1 MKTLSNTSITLY
13 LNCPEGYKLHYLEH
27 HPTRPA
33 PPLNKGSAVHAA
45 LEIFYKDRLNGAPPL
60 THVLDAFDEAF
71 DDEAYLTFEERED
84 AYADGT
90 LMVQAFYEKHAEY
103 FKPAMA
109 VEQRLRFEV
118 DGIQVMAVID
128 RIDKLADGR
137 VRIVDYKTG
146 KLQTREQAEE
156 SPQLSLYQIAVED
169 QLGLEVE
176 SLELYHVPSQT
187 PITVPRRTAEQLE
200 EARARVREV
209 VRGVEAGEFEPIK
222 QARCNWCDW
231 REHCSLFADWYP
243 ENWPQEPPPPAPSH
257 EEARALADRFGQL
270 KDEIK
275 GRDTELAEVREAL
288 ERFFEETGE
297 RAVAGEEYR
306 LTASRHVDMKFPDDE
321 ALRTVLEPAGLWE
334 KILAPAWQRKAKL
347 LTDPEV
353 PEEVKAKLAELA
365 EEKVGWRITPRTP
378 GE

>member
-1 MKTLSNTSITLY
+1 MKTLSHTSITLY
-13 LNCPEGYKLHYLEH
+13 LSCPEGYKLHYLEH

-33 PPLNKGSAVHAA
+33 PPLNKGSAVHKA
-45 LEIFYKDRLNGAPPL
+45 LELFYKDRLSGPPPL
-60 THVLDAFDEAF
+60 AHVLDAFDEAF

-90 LMVQAFYEKHAEY
+90 LMVQAFYEQQAEY

-109 VEQRLRFEV
+109 VEQTLRFEV
-118 DGIQVMAVID
+118 DDIQVMAVLD
-128 RIDKLADGR
+128 RIDKLENGR

-146 KLQTREQAEE
+146 KMWTRQMVEDA
-156 SPQLSLYQIAVED
+156 PQLSLYQIAVED
-169 QLGLEVE
+169 QLGVEVE
-176 SLELYHVPSQT
+176 ELQLYHVPSQT
-187 PITVPRRTAEQLE
+187 PITVPRRTEEQLE

-222 QARCNWCDW
+222 QARCSWCDW

-243 ENWPQEPPPPAPSH
+243 ENWGQEPLAPAPSH
-257 EEARALADRFGQL
+257 EEAIALADRFGRL

-275 GRDTELAEVREAL
+275 GRQTELDEVREAL

-297 RAVAGEEYR
+297 RAVSGEAYR
-306 LTASRHVDMKFPDDE
+306 LTAKRHVDMKFPDDE
-321 ALRTVLEPAGLWE
+321 ALRAVLEPAGLWE
-334 KILAPAWQRKAKL
+334 KVLAPAWNRKAKL

-353 PEEVKAKLAELA
+353 SQEVRAKLEELG
-365 EEKVGWRITPRTP
+365 EEKVGWRLVV
-378 GE
+378 GKLD